1 MGWRELR
8 NAPLIEAFG
17 RYTDPRGAIMP
28 SGPLEKDKLLRGR
41 VSELLVEK
49 DLVPAYT
56 ELSGEY
62 GPHTKYGWR
71 LGTMCALMVWDDMH
85 AILGMDLEEL
95 RACIHM
101 FPDTELAGRCEA
113 AIRFH
118 TFVPAR
124 RAYELCASIANREV
138 DERAARTSDVA
149 ASQCNGGEESE
160 GDRHEA
166 P

>member
-1 MGWRELR
+1 MSWRELR

-17 RYTDPRGAIMP
+17 RYTDPRGAVMP
-28 SGPLEKDKLLRGR
+28 SGALSEDELLRGR

-56 ELSGEY
+56 DLSGEY

-71 LGTMCALMVWDDMH
+71 LGTMCVLMVWDDMH
-85 AILGMDLEEL
+85 AILGMTLEEL
-95 RACIHM
+95 RACVRM
-101 FPDTELAGRCEA
+101 FPDTELSTRCRA
-113 AIRFH
+113 ALRFH
-118 TFVPAR
+118 IFVPEGVGR
-124 RAYELCASIANREV
+124 ELCASIANREV
-138 DERAARTSDVA
+138 DKGSNGAPDVA
-149 ASQCNGGEESE
+149 ASERGGGEESK